1 MLKKYD
7 MKCVLIVDDIE
18 EYLDTIKGFIEDD
31 FKSFK
36 ARNLQEA
43 KEIIERETIDIAL
56 IDIRLDENDPE
67 NKEGLDLLKW
77 IREKQPDLPV
87 VVMSAYREFD
97 YAVEALNLGAKYFIK
112 KPVNPEEL
120 LRILKELI

>member
-1 MLKKYD
+1 MLRKYD

-18 EYLDTIKGFIEDD
+18 EYLDTIEGFIEDD

-43 KEIIERETIDIAL
+43 KKIIERETVDIAL
-56 IDIRLDENDPE
+56 VDIRLDEDDPE

-120 LRILKELI
+120 LRILKELT

>member
-1 MLKKYD
+1 

-18 EYLDTIKGFIEDD
+18 EYLDTIEGFIEDD

-43 KEIIERETIDIAL
+43 KKIIERETVDIAL
-56 IDIRLDENDPE
+56 VDIRLDEDDPE